1 MIATLLIAA
10 LALPPDSSAA
20 DSARAPHSI
29 SASAADTARSSAADS
44 VVMVL
49 PETRIERERPVDPAR
64 RRLPTAFTS
73 VIPVGQSNRALESLS
88 EVLGE
93 AAGVHVDRYGGLGAF
108 STVSMRGSTPGQV
121 SVYLDGAP
129 LMSAG
134 QSVVNLSDLPAGAID
149 HVEVYRGLSPL
160 AFGPATP
167 GGAINLV
174 TAPAAATREARVTYG
189 SFDTWEARASA
200 GGTRGT
206 LAAQIDGGLQ
216 SSRGDFVFLDD
227 HGTPYNLADDR
238 EHPRENNRFD
248 AASLFGTLR
257 WRARPNLDVA
267 LREDFFHKAQ
277 GLPGIGTST
286 SQNARLASLRSM
298 TQLEIARRAA
308 AGPAPDG
315 AARLLA
321 APDARFAVSL
331 ERQQNRFRDD
341 GGPLGL
347 GELKL
352 GRHNSD
358 DRLANGRGTL
368 ELAWPRLPAGLALTA
383 AGSAGVEHAALH
395 DPEDGYPDPPPS
407 QRDARGV
414 ALGADWS
421 LARDVLRLHA
431 ARRWHRIV
439 DHLRTNGVAGAAIV
453 SDVTRELDSPQLGA
467 RLALPLGLEARA
479 NWARAERAP
488 DFLELFGN
496 QGTVTGNPNLRPETA
511 ENRDAGLAWS
521 AVRGARSASL
531 EWAHFETLAHDLI
544 LYWGNSA
551 NTTRADNITSA
562 RIRGEEF
569 TARAR
574 PFAALSISG
583 SATWQ
588 SAIDTGPYSAWHGK
602 RLPQRP
608 GREGYLRADATH
620 HGWRVSSDVQ
630 YLADDYRDRYNSPRY
645 RVASRTIV
653 GASIS
658 SEFAGPARWVVE
670 GKNLGDRRLADV
682 AGYPLPGRSVFVS
695 MEVRLGPAG
704 SARP

>member
-1 MIATLLIAA
+1 VIATLLIAA

-347 GELKL
+347 GESSS
-352 GRHNSD
+352 GGTTATTGSRTGAARSSSP
-358 DRLANGRGTL
+358 GRGFRPGSRSR
-368 ELAWPRLPAGLALTA
+368 PRA
-383 AGSAGVEHAALH
+383 
-395 DPEDGYPDPPPS
+395 
-407 QRDARGV
+407 ARGSSMPRSTIPRTV
-414 ALGADWS
+414 IPIRPRASATRAAWRWARTGASRATCSGCTPRGAGTASWITC
-421 LARDVLRLHA
+421 ARTASR
-431 ARRWHRIV
+431 ARRSC
-439 DHLRTNGVAGAAIV
+439 RT
-453 SDVTRELDSPQLGA
+453 
-467 RLALPLGLEARA
+467 
-479 NWARAERAP
+479 
-488 DFLELFGN
+488 
-496 QGTVTGNPNLRPETA
+496 
-511 ENRDAGLAWS
+511 
-521 AVRGARSASL
+521 
-531 EWAHFETLAHDLI
+531 
-544 LYWGNSA
+544 
-551 NTTRADNITSA
+551 
-562 RIRGEEF
+562 
-569 TARAR
+569 
-574 PFAALSISG
+574 
-583 SATWQ
+583 
-588 SAIDTGPYSAWHGK
+588 
-602 RLPQRP
+602 
-608 GREGYLRADATH
+608 
-620 HGWRVSSDVQ
+620 
-630 YLADDYRDRYNSPRY
+630 
-645 RVASRTIV
+645 
-653 GASIS
+653 
-658 SEFAGPARWVVE
+658 
-670 GKNLGDRRLADV
+670 
-682 AGYPLPGRSVFVS
+682 
-695 MEVRLGPAG
+695 
-704 SARP
+704 